1 MHHFKLKHRIEVKNV
16 KIRERATRG
25 LLFDGDSLFG
35 FFNDES
41 EFTEPTVELIDN
53 LCAKTG
59 GYCYMPHA
67 TLNKIPHKAKRLR
80 PNVAFAHDMLSFA
93 RTGKIS

>member
-35 FFNDES
+35 FFDDES
-41 EFTEPTVELIDN
+41 EFTESNVEKMYFYTLKDVI
-53 LCAKTG
+53 AI
-59 GYCYMPHA
+59 PP
-67 TLNKIPHKAKRLR
+67 TLNATYRSKFK
-80 PNVAFAHDMLSFA
+80 VMC
-93 RTGKIS
+93 